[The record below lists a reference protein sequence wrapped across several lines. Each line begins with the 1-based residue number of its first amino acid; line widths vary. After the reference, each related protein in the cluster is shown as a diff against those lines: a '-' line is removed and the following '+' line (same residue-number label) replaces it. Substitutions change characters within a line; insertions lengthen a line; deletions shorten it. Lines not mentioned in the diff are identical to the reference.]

1 MEQSIATPHVEAD
14 TLRRSG
20 PSTGARRE
28 FDPDMQ
34 GISRDERP
42 RRPSDAGWRVRLFKG
57 GQYVANRHFR
67 DAAYQ
72 GVAAALAA
80 AKRFRDDMA
89 IEHDVRRRTGQGNEL
104 SRLRVAADLAQS
116 TLASWMHVSTP
127 LIARWERVG
136 APDAVIRL
144 VTAMIAGVV
153 QPTQTVSSPD
163 LLDIRLKLD
172 MRQEDM
178 AAKFDRGYNA
188 YGEWERN
195 KRPVPGWV
203 KVYLDAVARGWD
215 EQGVDFEPQKA
226 EHPSDQAKVET
237 SDMDVTAV

>member
-1 MEQSIATPHVEAD
+1 MEQPIPTSHATVEPR
-14 TLRRSG
+14 TGRR
-20 PSTGARRE
+20 PTPPTGARRE
-28 FDPDMQ
+28 FDPEMQ

-42 RRPSDAGWRVRLFKG
+42 NRPSDAGWRVRLFKAG
-57 GQYVANRHFR
+57 RYVANRHFR

-72 GVAAALAA
+72 GGPAALAA

-89 IEHDVRRRTGQGNEL
+89 LEHDVHRRTGQGNEL
-104 SRLRVAADLAQS
+104 SRVRIAAGRAQS
-116 TLASWMHVSTP
+116 TLASWLHVSTP

-163 LLDIRLKLD
+163 LLAIRMKLGL
-172 MRQEDM
+172 RQEDM

-195 KRPVPGWV
+195 KRPIPGWV
-203 KVYLDAVARGWD
+203 KVYLDAIARGWD
-215 EQGVDFEPQKA
+215 EQGVDPA
-226 EHPSDQAKVET
+226 DTALSNAAAK
-237 SDMDVTAV
+237 SS